1 MSGDKNAATTKTMYL
16 RYFHLAESPFNAGPD
31 PKFLYMTDTIRE
43 ALSILAYGVKE
54 RKGFI
59 LLTGEVG
66 TGKTTILNIFVD
78 WLQTQDAPTAFIFN
92 PHLRPDDFV
101 DLVWA
106 IFGFQRGTES
116 KSQCMLRFSGWLLEH
131 YRAQRPV
138 VLFVDEAQQLSEEV
152 LEELRLL
159 TNLETPRHKLL
170 QIVLCGQPE
179 LTHLIARPSLRQ
191 LRQRIALRCH
201 TMPLTAE
208 QTAEYIDCRLRI
220 AGAGDAK
227 VFEPDALSL
236 IHGIS
241 GGIPRVINVLCE
253 HLLID
258 AYCDGR
264 KTIHT
269 DMVQRI
275 ASEMEMGGEP
285 ISAAHGSLEHVL
297 VQGVV

>member
-1 MSGDKNAATTKTMYL
+1 MYL
-16 RYFHLAESPFNAGPD
+16 KYFHLDESPFNAGPD
-31 PKFLYMTDTIRE
+31 PKFLYMTDAVRE

-66 TGKTTILNIFVD
+66 TGKTTTLNIFVD
-78 WLQTQDAPTAFIFN
+78 WLQKQDAPTAFVFN
-92 PHLRPDDFV
+92 PHLGPDDFI
-101 DLVWA
+101 DLVWE
-106 IFGFQRGTES
+106 IFGIQRGTES
-116 KSQCMLRFSGWLLEH
+116 KSQCMLRFSRWLLEH

-179 LTHLIARPSLRQ
+179 LMQLIARPSLRQ
-191 LRQRIALRCH
+191 LRQRIALRCR
-201 TMPLTAE
+201 TLPLALE
-208 QTAEYIDCRLRI
+208 QTAEYIQCRLRI
-220 AGAGDAK
+220 AGAGEK
-227 VFEPDALSL
+227 MVFEPDALTL
-236 IHGIS
+236 IHETS

-264 KTIHT
+264 KTING
-269 DMVQRI
+269 DMVRQT
-275 ASEMEMGGEP
+275 AGEMELETGSTSAKHEP
-285 ISAAHGSLEHVL
+285 HRPVL
-297 VQGVV
+297 VQEAR